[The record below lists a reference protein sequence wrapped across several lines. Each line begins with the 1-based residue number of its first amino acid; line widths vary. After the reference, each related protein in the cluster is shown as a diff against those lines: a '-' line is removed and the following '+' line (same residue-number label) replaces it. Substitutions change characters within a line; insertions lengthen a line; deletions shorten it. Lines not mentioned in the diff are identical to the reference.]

1 MCVTDMLVETYVVEQ
16 LLRMMNS
23 AVGIPF
29 LLNVMKIGN
38 LLLNFLHL
46 YVENYMSPL
55 YSFAQYDRKLDNE
68 SIVFVDA
75 IFRHIHVPN
84 DRDYGIYN

>member
-1 MCVTDMLVETYVVEQ
+1 MLVETYVVEQ

-23 AVGIPF
+23 AVEISF

-38 LLLNFLHL
+38 FLLNFLHL
-46 YVENYMSPL
+46 YFENYVSPL

-68 SIVFVDA
+68 SIVLVDV

-84 DRDYGIYN
+84 DRDDGIYN